1 MLPQITGKV
10 AGIEQRAQVLGTAG
24 AGDGRE
30 PLVLAQAVNLVEG
43 QRIEEVRGVRGD
55 EDLSTPL
62 GVVAEL
68 LGQFRQQLRVKLVL
82 GLLDSQQRIG
92 LGVVEQ
98 HQIGKHLDGAVRD
111 MAGDERVLEAAV
123 LEAQHEPAV
132 FRLFGFHHRDAR
144 HPALHGMQHAVEAV
158 AMMLEQVVGH
168 QRQVVFPGREVF
180 GKAVFLAGAGLGD
193 VEVGY
198 VPVLDHQTEG
208 TGRLEAL
215 ELPQAFDGEDVRGV
229 QFLLLTGQVFVG
241 LGEVFLVGDGIA
253 LACREVEEAEGC
265 TVGATLVAQDLALD
279 DRAPAFS
286 VGPDLQRVS
295 NEPVISGD
303 LQAKLQSDLNGFI
316 RETAARHLAVASSL
330 GQRLGHVHRQG
341 VLEKGEHVEQGGLAG
356 AIGPHQH
363 AQARNVF
370 QLHIAEQPVVLD
382 GDGFDLHGG
391 TFQSNV
397 AGQRMSI
404 RSFPSR
410 WLPEP
415 RSTIL
420 LTSTKWSETGWPDT
434 SQAAL
439 ALEMTV
445 PKLRDSSYPSRCCRS
460 LASQYST
467 PPSVCWACPSKVLV
481 NAWTSS
487 DFMCSP
493 FGCAAGSWRRTPL
506 ALSRRSRPASAT
518 RPRTRQR
525 PSGHGCRAGSRRAPS
540 G

>member
-1 MLPQITGKV
+1 
-10 AGIEQRAQVLGTAG
+10 
-24 AGDGRE
+24 
-30 PLVLAQAVNLVEG
+30 
-43 QRIEEVRGVRGD
+43 
-55 EDLSTPL
+55 
-62 GVVAEL
+62 
-68 LGQFRQQLRVKLVL
+68 
-82 GLLDSQQRIG
+82 
-92 LGVVEQ
+92 
-98 HQIGKHLDGAVRD
+98 
-111 MAGDERVLEAAV
+111 
-123 LEAQHEPAV
+123 
-132 FRLFGFHHRDAR
+132 
-144 HPALHGMQHAVEAV
+144 MQHAVEAV

-168 QRQVVFPGREVF
+168 QRQVVSPGREVF

-193 VEVGY
+193 VEVGD

-215 ELPQAFDGEDVRGV
+215 ELPQAFDGEGVRGV
-229 QFLLLTGQVFVG
+229 EFLLLTGQVFVG

-330 GQRLGHVHRQG
+330 GQRLGHAHRQG

-370 QLHIAEQPVVLD
+370 RLHIAEQPVVLD

-404 RSFPSR
+404 RSFTSR

-434 SQAAL
+434 SQATL
-439 ALEMTV
+439 ALVDDGAEVAPLGIAQQMLQV
-445 PKLRDSSYPSRCCRS
+445 SGQPIFDPAIGLLGMPLEGAGQCVDEFGFHVFSLRLCCSIMASNASCTFWAKSSCICHTSTNSAKAQRPWVPSRFTPGTQWVS
-460 LASQYST
+460 MVSFLILAS
-467 PPSVCWACPSKVLV
+467 
-481 NAWTSS
+481 
-487 DFMCSP
+487 SP
-493 FGCAAGSWRRTPL
+493 R
-506 ALSRRSRPASAT
+506 
-518 RPRTRQR
+518 
-525 PSGHGCRAGSRRAPS
+525 
-540 G
+540 